1 MQQILVALDKNS
13 HIGQVKKTH
22 FSFSEGLFEQVEEQL
37 YKVVRKLWPIGEVV
51 LEKLHFLPKIDCG
64 MIQMEEKNYRLY
76 KHEPRE
82 TLIFDEIVD
91 TTIKD

>member
-1 MQQILVALDKNS
+1 
-13 HIGQVKKTH
+13 
-22 FSFSEGLFEQVEEQL
+22 
-37 YKVVRKLWPIGEVV
+37 
-51 LEKLHFLPKIDCG
+51 